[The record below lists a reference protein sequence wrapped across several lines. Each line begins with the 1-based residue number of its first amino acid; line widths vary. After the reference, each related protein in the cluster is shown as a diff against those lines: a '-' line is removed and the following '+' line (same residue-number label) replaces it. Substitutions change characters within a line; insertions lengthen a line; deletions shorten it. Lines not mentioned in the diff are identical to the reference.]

1 MTDLEV
7 CHHDG
12 MQQGL
17 RQRASKADD
26 IVQFSVERELNL
38 D

>member
-1 MTDLEV
+1 MTDLGV
-7 CHHDG
+7 QHHDG

-17 RQRASKADD
+17 CQRASKADD
-26 IVQFSVERELNL
+26 IVQFSVELNL